1 MVKLQC
7 FKEETL
13 QENEVK
19 GSKRTRQLI
28 MCTFMIH
35 NEENVSV
42 VLE

>member
-7 FKEETL
+7 IKEETL

-19 GSKRTRQLI
+19 GSKHTCH
-28 MCTFMIH
+28 MKMWTFMIH